1 MLEKV
6 VDVLKKTLEL
16 DEKTDISMQTKME
29 DIPEWDSFGQV
40 SLLSELEK
48 EFQIKFSFDEMIA
61 INSVASILEI
71 LEKKNDERE

>member
-6 VDVLKKTLEL
+6 VDVLKKTLDL
-16 DEKTDISMQTKME
+16 DEKTDISIQTKME

-40 SLLSELEK
+40 SLLSELER
-48 EFQIKFSFDEMIA
+48 EFGVKFSFDEMIA

-71 LEKKNDERE
+71 LETKK

>member
-6 VDVLKKTLEL
+6 VDVLKKTLDL
-16 DEKTDISMQTKME
+16 DEKTDISIQTKME

-48 EFQIKFSFDEMIA
+48 EFKIKFSFDEMIA

-71 LEKKNDERE
+71 LEKKK